1 MFCKKYKKRIAELES
16 ESKKLTLAISKQSDS
31 LQVAEYEKR
40 TYITLLRQKDDELNS
55 CKTELKESL
64 LHYNELVALYNNQKQ
79 LNLKLEGKIKAG
91 DIELER
97 LRKENSDFAFR
108 MGMAA
113 DQLRPEIKEVP
124 RIKILDHLD
133 KAPET
138 LKKVLA
144 KLIHLGATE
153 FSEVHLQDLK
163 ELGYTKKTLTR
174 IQNFAKT
181 CTK

>member
-16 ESKKLTLAISKQSDS
+16 ENKKLSAKNSAQIDMLNA
-31 LQVAEYEKR
+31 AEYDKR
-40 TYITLLRQKDDELNS
+40 VILTDMRKKEDAVSDAQGKHKEVLN
-55 CKTELKESL
+55 
-64 LHYNELVALYNNQKQ
+64 HYNELVALYSNQKQ
-79 LNLKLEGKIKAG
+79 INLKLEGKIKAG
-91 DIELER
+91 EVELER
-97 LRKENSDFAFR
+97 LRKENSDFSFR

-113 DQLRPEIKEVP
+113 EQLRPD
-124 RIKILDHLD
+124 RRKIADFLH

-144 KLIHLGATE
+144 KLIDLGATE

-174 IQNFAKT
+174 IQNFAKNL
-181 CTK
+181 